1 MKGGETEGER
11 DSQVDSVLS
20 VEPDLGLDHDPEI
33 MMWAE
38 IKSWTLNQLSH
49 SGVALALIFIKE
61 KLFLPLMSPSGPTG
75 QDSVMSYP

>member
-38 IKSWTLNQLSH
+38 IKS
-49 SGVALALIFIKE
+49 
-61 KLFLPLMSPSGPTG
+61 
-75 QDSVMSYP
+75 